1 MGFNPFKKA
10 RKFVSKII
18 PNEVKP
24 FLPYLMAAMPGGMGL
39 SAGLQKF
46 GGDAFLKAAL
56 TKGITDDEADLKD
69 SLRTGIIAAAP
80 TAIGEGL
87 NVAGNSLINDAT
99 LGNKAGTGKLEFAQ
113 ALKNAGNSNL
123 LNPEGIM
130 ANAKMIGAQG
140 ATDFGIQQAE
150 IAEEELEEYNRML
163 KEQGVGDSKARR
175 SAIYDIFMSAGYD
188 GDYVNEMLDGYGYAD
203 GGRIGLY
210 QGGSSNVEPDF
221 ISMREVVENVNNDQM
236 KEGIMKM
243 AYEPGVPT
251 TGDLYDMNNPDYK
264 GINPSVVKEF
274 IEEGIPLGYNSP
286 EEYYED
292 FYGIMGMKKGGRAG
306 YRYGKSV
313 NMARGKGKQKAP
325 KSTTG
330 ITGINIKAEVGDDEE
345 AMTMADFIEAMK
357 GDDGFDPENL
367 NSMREGLEMFYGTP
381 MMGNTEPV
389 PMMRFNEGGVVDVA
403 KAKKAIAKAK
413 KNKKPKKNKDKKYK
427 FFDLVD
433 KEAQDKKDA
442 KREAELDIKYNAQAY
457 PPSMRGNYA
466 NGGLMGLKMGGRPME
481 MDYRQGGFIPVG
493 SKERADDVPARLS
506 KNEFV
511 MTADAVRAAGGG
523 SVNKGAKRM
532 YNLMNNLEAK

>member
-56 TKGITDDEADLKD
+56 TKGLSDDEADLKD
-69 SLRTGIIAAAP
+69 VARTGIFAAAP

-99 LGNKAGTGKLEFAQ
+99 LGNVAGTGKLEFAQ
-113 ALKNAGNSNL
+113 ALKNAGNSSL

-140 ATDFGIQQAE
+140 ATDYGVKQAE
-150 IAEEELEEYNRML
+150 IAEDELDEYNRML
-163 KEQGVGDSKARR
+163 KEQGVGDRTERR
-175 SAIYDIFMSAGYD
+175 AAIFDIFMNAGYD

-203 GGRIGLY
+203 GGR
-210 QGGSSNVEPDF
+210 
-221 ISMREVVENVNNDQM
+221 
-236 KEGIMKM
+236 
-243 AYEPGVPT
+243 
-251 TGDLYDMNNPDYK
+251 
-264 GINPSVVKEF
+264 
-274 IEEGIPLGYNSP
+274 
-286 EEYYED
+286 
-292 FYGIMGMKKGGRAG
+292 AG

-313 NMARGKGKQKAP
+313 SMARGKGKQKAP
-325 KSTTG
+325 KSATG
-330 ITGINIKAEVGDDEE
+330 ITGITINAEAGDDEE
-345 AMTMADFIEAMK
+345 SMTMADFIESMK
-357 GDDGFDPENL
+357 GDDGFDVEDL
-367 NSMREGLEMFYGTP
+367 GTMREGLEMFYGTP
-381 MMGNTEPV
+381 MMGNAEPV
-389 PMMRFNEGGVVDVA
+389 PMMRFDKGGVVDIA

-413 KNKKPKKNKDKKYK
+413 KNKKPKKSKDKKYN

-433 KEAQDKKDA
+433 KEAQDKKDD
-442 KREAELDIKYNAQAY
+442 KREKELDIKYNAQNY
-457 PPSMRGNYA
+457 PPSMRGNYEEGGITGVKT
-466 NGGLMGLKMGGRPME
+466 NGNLMGLKMGGSPME

>member
-24 FLPYLMAAMPGGMGL
+24 FLPYLMATMPGGMGL

-80 TAIGEGL
+80 KAISGGL
-87 NVAGNSLINDAT
+87 GNFAAQSGPANILEAGDPGFFKQQLQLGAAKGASAIND
-99 LGNKAGTGKLEFAQ
+99 LG
-113 ALKNAGNSNL
+113 ALKT
-123 LNPEGIM
+123 
-130 ANAKMIGAQG
+130 IGAQG

-150 IAEEELEEYNRML
+150 IAQEELEEYNRML
-163 KEQGVGDSKARR
+163 KEQGVGDKTARR
-175 SAIYDIFMSAGYD
+175 AAIYDIFMSAGYE

-203 GGRIGLY
+203 GGRIGFKSGDY
-210 QGGSSNVEPDF
+210 VGSSNNETTEDEYDSY
-221 ISMREVVENVNNDQM
+221 I
-236 KEGIMKM
+236 KEIEIDGDKPMSFSSFKKM
-243 AYEPGVPT
+243 IAS
-251 TGDLYDMNNPDYK
+251 DYA
-264 GINPSVVKEF
+264 
-274 IEEGIPLGYNSP
+274 
-286 EEYYED
+286 D
-292 FYGIMGMKKGGRAG
+292 GGRAG

-313 NMARGKGKQKAP
+313 QRTKRKQKAP
-325 KSTTG
+325 PSTTG
-330 ITGINIKAEVGDDEE
+330 ITSINIKAEAGDDEE

-389 PMMRFNEGGVVDVA
+389 PMMRFKKGGKVKSKGGGMDASSSDFEEYITIMGDDGPIRIKKSDYESMPGMFVDTTTSLYGDSAKGRPVPDF
-403 KAKKAIAKAK
+403 KAK
-413 KNKKPKKNKDKKYK
+413 
-427 FFDLVD
+427 
-433 KEAQDKKDA
+433 
-442 KREAELDIKYNAQAY
+442 
-457 PPSMRGNYA
+457 
-466 NGGLMGLKMGGRPME
+466 GGLMGLKMGGRPME

>member
-39 SAGLQKF
+39 SAGLQRF

-56 TKGITDDEADLKD
+56 TKGITDDEANLKD

-99 LGNKAGTGKLEFAQ
+99 LGGAGTGKLEFAQ
-113 ALKNAGNSNL
+113 ALKNAGNSSL

-140 ATDFGIQQAE
+140 SVDYGVKQAE
-150 IAEEELEEYNRML
+150 IAEDELDEYNRML
-163 KEQGVGDSKARR
+163 KEQGVGDRTERR
-175 SAIYDIFMSAGYD
+175 AAIFDIFMNAGYD

-203 GGRIGLY
+203 GGR
-210 QGGSSNVEPDF
+210 
-221 ISMREVVENVNNDQM
+221 
-236 KEGIMKM
+236 
-243 AYEPGVPT
+243 
-251 TGDLYDMNNPDYK
+251 
-264 GINPSVVKEF
+264 
-274 IEEGIPLGYNSP
+274 
-286 EEYYED
+286 
-292 FYGIMGMKKGGRAG
+292 AG

-313 NMARGKGKQKAP
+313 SMARGKGKQKAP
-325 KSTTG
+325 ESATG
-330 ITGINIKAEVGDDEE
+330 ITGITINAEAGDDEE
-345 AMTMADFIEAMK
+345 SMTMADFIESMK
-357 GDDGFDPENL
+357 GDDGFDVEDL
-367 NSMREGLEMFYGTP
+367 GTMREGLEMFYGTP
-381 MMGNTEPV
+381 MMGNAEPV
-389 PMMRFNEGGVVDVA
+389 PMMRFDKGGVVDIA

-413 KNKKPKKNKDKKYK
+413 KNKKPKKSKDKKYN
-427 FFDLVD
+427 FFNLVD
-433 KEAQDKKDA
+433 KEAQDKKDD
-442 KREAELDIKYNAQAY
+442 KREKELDIKYNAQNY
-457 PPSMRGNYA
+457 PPSMRGNYEEGGITGVKT
-466 NGGLMGLKMGGRPME
+466 NGNLMGLKMGGSPME